1 MPRGGYVKLW
11 GSLYLMIWLCA
22 LEFLVVMIHTDWDFM
37 VYLHILLGLAIVGLA
52 FYNVQ
57 ELQKTAAP
65 DRVKRVSKAIAGFSV
80 AQGVIGLLLIFDIAP
95 GIMDFFHIFASLA
108 MITQAASVATGY
120 DMWEEKEFMQIPSIA
135 E

>member
-1 MPRGGYVKLW
+1 
-11 GSLYLMIWLCA
+11 MIWLCA
-22 LEFLVVMIHTDWDFM
+22 LEFLVVMVHTDWDFM

-57 ELQKTAAP
+57 ELRKTAAP
-65 DRVKRVSKAIAGFSV
+65 DRVKRVSKALAGFSV
-80 AQGVIGLLLIFDIAP
+80 AQGVIGLLLIFDIAS

-120 DMWEEKEFMQIPSIA
+120 DMWEEKEFIPPLQVA